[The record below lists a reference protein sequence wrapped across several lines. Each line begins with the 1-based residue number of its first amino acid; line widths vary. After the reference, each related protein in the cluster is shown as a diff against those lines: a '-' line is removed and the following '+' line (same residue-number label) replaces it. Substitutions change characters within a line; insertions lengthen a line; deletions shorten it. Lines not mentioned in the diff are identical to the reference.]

1 MSTRAQATRAAPT
14 KTRRMDTFETFGTT
28 HLVMLALFVAGI
40 WPVVAL
46 GRRHRH
52 DPAAVRRVSRTFAVL
67 IPCFTVPMQVVDFLP
82 GQFSFGSTLPL
93 QLCDFAWIAATVAL
107 WTRDRFF
114 VALTYFWGLVLTTQA
129 LITPWL
135 TADFP
140 SPKFLGFWGMHY
152 LIVWAAIYLV
162 WGLGLSPRWRDYA
175 TSVATTAGWAVSVYA
190 FNVVAATNY
199 GFLNAK
205 PSSGSVL
212 DYLGPW
218 PTYVVAEVAV
228 VATVWALM
236 TWPWVGRPRTT
247 RDRAGAR
254 TPRASAPSG
263 SSR

>member
-1 MSTRAQATRAAPT
+1 MNS
-14 KTRRMDTFETFGTT
+14 FETFGTT

-46 GRRHRH
+46 GRRYRH
-52 DPAAVRRVSRTFAVL
+52 DPAAALSVSRVFAVL
-67 IPCFTVPMQVVDFLP
+67 IPCFTIPMQVVDFLP

-93 QLCDFAWIAATVAL
+93 QLCDFAWIAAAVAL
-107 WTRDRFF
+107 WTHHRYA

-129 LITPWL
+129 LVTPWL

-162 WGLGLSPRWRDYA
+162 WGLGLGPRWRDYA
-175 TSVATTAGWAVSVYA
+175 TTVATTAGWAVTVFA
-190 FNVVAATNY
+190 FNVVAGTNY
-199 GFLNAK
+199 GFLNQK

-218 PTYVVAEVAV
+218 PTYVVAEVVIVAV
-228 VATVWALM
+228 IWALM
-236 TWPWVGRPRTT
+236 TWPWVRGHRVRVT
-247 RDRAGAR
+247 RGRAGVP
-254 TPRASAPSG
+254 TPRASEPSG

>member
-1 MSTRAQATRAAPT
+1 MCRPPVQEQTRG
-14 KTRRMDTFETFGTT
+14 MDTFETFGTT

-46 GRRHRH
+46 GRRLRH
-52 DPAAVRRVSRTFAVL
+52 SPDARTVSRVFAVL
-67 IPCFTVPMQVVDFLP
+67 LPCFTIPMQVVDFLP

-93 QLCDFAWIAATVAL
+93 QLCDFAWIAATLAL
-107 WTRDRFF
+107 WTHHRFF
-114 VALTYFWGLVLTTQA
+114 VALTYYWGLVLTTQA
-129 LITPWL
+129 LVTPWL
-135 TADFP
+135 AADFP

-162 WGLGLSPRWRDYA
+162 WGLGLTPGWRDYA
-175 TSVATTAGWAVSVYA
+175 TTVATTAGWAVGVYL
-190 FNVVAATNY
+190 FNVAAGTNY
-199 GFLNAK
+199 GFLNEK
-205 PSSGSVL
+205 PSTASVL

-218 PTYVVAEVAV
+218 PAYVVAEVAI

-236 TWPWVGRPRTT
+236 TWPWV
-247 RDRAGAR
+247 RDRAPSR

>member
-1 MSTRAQATRAAPT
+1 M
-14 KTRRMDTFETFGTT
+14 
-28 HLVMLALFVAGI
+28 
-40 WPVVAL
+40 
-46 GRRHRH
+46 
-52 DPAAVRRVSRTFAVL
+52 RVSRVFAVL
-67 IPCFTVPMQVVDFLP
+67 IPCFTIPLQVVDFLP

-107 WTRDRFF
+107 WTHHRFS

-140 SPKFLGFWGMHY
+140 SPKFLGFWGMHF

-175 TSVATTAGWAVSVYA
+175 TTVATTAGWAVSVYA
-190 FNVVAATNY
+190 FNVVAGTNY
-199 GFLNAK
+199 GFLNAEALVRLGARL
-205 PSSGSVL
+205 PRPVADVRRRGGRHRRGR
-212 DYLGPW
+212 LGPDD
-218 PTYVVAEVAV
+218 VALGE
-228 VATVWALM
+228 
-236 TWPWVGRPRTT
+236 GRVRVT
-247 RDRAGAR
+247 RGRAGVP

>member
-1 MSTRAQATRAAPT
+1 MN
-14 KTRRMDTFETFGTT
+14 TFETFGTT

-40 WPVVAL
+40 GPVIAL

-52 DPAAVRRVSRTFAVL
+52 SPSSTVSRVFAVL
-67 IPCFTVPMQVVDFLP
+67 IPCFTLPMQLVDFLP

-93 QLCDFAWIAATVAL
+93 QLCDFAWIAATIAL
-107 WTRDRFF
+107 WTRHRFF

-129 LITPWL
+129 LVTPWL

-140 SPKFLGFWGMHY
+140 SPKFLGFWGMHL

-175 TSVATTAGWAVSVYA
+175 TTVATTAAWAVGVYL
-190 FNVVAATNY
+190 FNVVAGTNY

-218 PTYVVAEVAV
+218 PTYVVAEVV
-228 VATVWALM
+228 IVAAVWALM
-236 TWPWVGRPRTT
+236 TWPWVRGPRVRAGVT
-247 RDRAGAR
+247 RGRAGAP